1 MTDLQDQIERPAK
14 LTNGMDERVSLVKRL
29 ARELRELTERV
40 RERER
45 AMAA

>member
-1 MTDLQDQIERPAK
+1 
-14 LTNGMDERVSLVKRL
+14 MDERVSLVKRL